1 MIISSSESTGDNG
14 NSNVLTKDQLIN
26 VMKLHESIK
35 SGVSTY
41 DGEESTFT
49 DLCTVAGGSC
59 ASYDFTNPICNCLII
74 SILKMWNYDLAKLEA
89 DNDVLAT
96 LNNYGTNEDLEG
108 VLGNPTFDSDNK
120 LISAEAI
127 SLSYF
132 LADRSVVENGSQTD
146 PINEEWEKT
155 VFLSSVQTA
164 DEANEMEY
172 AYFSTRSFDDEFGGE
187 IGGDLVYVQVSYI
200 VAFIFLGATMGSKL
214 CGRGSRWTMSFSALM
229 LVALS
234 TVAGFGVASLAG
246 LLYGP
251 VHSVL
256 PFVLL
261 GIGVDDAFVI
271 ANAFDREREGVPR
284 DSEDDESL
292 VKRGARALARSGA
305 SISVT
310 SLTDLVAFAIS
321 SSSAL
326 PALASFCAFAS
337 INVSCFENL

>member
-1 MIISSSESTGDNG
+1 
-14 NSNVLTKDQLIN
+14 
-26 VMKLHESIK
+26 
-35 SGVSTY
+35 
-41 DGEESTFT
+41 
-49 DLCTVAGGSC
+49 
-59 ASYDFTNPICNCLII
+59 
-74 SILKMWNYDLAKLEA
+74 MWNYDLATLEA
-89 DNDVLAT
+89 DDDIMAT
-96 LNNYGTNEDLEG
+96 LNNYGSKEDLEG
-108 VLGNPTFDSDNK
+108 VLGNPTFDSNNV
-120 LISAEAI
+120 LIGAEAL

-132 LADRSVVENGSQTD
+132 LEDRAVVENGNEID
-146 PINEEWEKT
+146 PINEEWEKS
-155 VFLSSVQTA
+155 VFLQSVQTA
-164 DEANEMEY
+164 DEESSTIEL

-187 IGGDLVYVQVSYI
+187 IQGDLVYVQVSYI
-200 VAFIFLGATMGSKL
+200 VAFIFLGATMGSRL
-214 CGRGSRWTMSFSALM
+214 CGRGSRWSMSFSALM

-246 LLYGP
+246 QLYGP

-284 DSEDDESL
+284 DTEDDDSMI
-292 VKRGARALARSGA
+292 KRGARALARSGA

-337 INVSCFENL
+337 INVS

>member
-1 MIISSSESTGDNG
+1 MTESFC
-14 NSNVLTKDQLIN
+14 SR
-26 VMKLHESIK
+26 
-35 SGVSTY
+35 
-41 DGEESTFT
+41 
-49 DLCTVAGGSC
+49 SC
-59 ASYDFTNPICNCLII
+59 AAYDYTDPICNCLVI
-74 SILKMWNYDLAKLEA
+74 SILKMWNYDTNKLES
-89 DNDVLAT
+89 DDDVLST
-96 LNNYGTNEDLEG
+96 LNNYGSKEDLEG
-108 VLGNPTFDSDNK
+108 VLGNPIFDGDT
-120 LISAEAI
+120 LVSAEAI

-132 LADRSVVENGSQTD
+132 LEDRAVVENGNEVD
-146 PINEEWEKT
+146 PINEEWEGS
-155 VFLSSVQTA
+155 VFLENVESAGEERNAIEV
-164 DEANEMEY
+164 

-187 IGGDLVYVQVSYI
+187 IQGDLVYVQVSYI
-200 VAFIFLGATMGSKL
+200 VAFIFLGATMGSRL
-214 CGRGSRWTMSFSALM
+214 CGRGSRWSMSFSALM

-284 DSEDDESL
+284 ESEDDESMI
-292 VKRGARALARSGA
+292 KRGARALARSGA

-337 INVSCFENL
+337 INVS

>member
-1 MIISSSESTGDNG
+1 
-14 NSNVLTKDQLIN
+14 
-26 VMKLHESIK
+26 
-35 SGVSTY
+35 
-41 DGEESTFT
+41 
-49 DLCTVAGGSC
+49 
-59 ASYDFTNPICNCLII
+59 
-74 SILKMWNYDLAKLEA
+74 MWNYDLSTLES
-89 DNDVLAT
+89 DNDVLST
-96 LNNYGTNEDLEG
+96 LSNYGTKEDLEG
-108 VLGNPTFDSDNK
+108 VLGNPTFDNNGK

-132 LADRSVVENGSQTD
+132 LADRSIVKNGSQID

-155 VFLSSVQTA
+155 VFLSNVQSV
-164 DEANEMEY
+164 DEKDTIGEY

-187 IGGDLVYVQVSYI
+187 IEGDLVYVQVSYI
-200 VAFIFLGATMGSKL
+200 VAFVFLGATMGSRL
-214 CGRGSRWTMSFSALM
+214 CGKGSRWSMSFSALM

-271 ANAFDREREGVPR
+271 ANAFDREREGIPR
-284 DSEDDESL
+284 DMEDDESL
-292 VKRGARALARSGA
+292 IKRGARALARSGA

-337 INVSCFENL
+337 INVSSLISCRVHFKFAIFVTVFTHNSLFVSRYSFCGLYLRLFLRLQCS